1 MLLRLRDPYSRI
13 RDGDVDRALRKLSR
27 QLGAP
32 PHPFEY
38 SNFGYGVLSRALAA
52 AGGAPFGVLLHQ
64 EVLAPLNLEDV
75 SLETGPD
82 PDRQRL
88 FGHNDAGAE
97 MEHWRNPALPG
108 APLELVH
115 QARLP
120 AGPGMEVAL
129 GWLVRGTDQGP
140 VHWHNGGTAGFGS
153 FIGLDL
159 PRRTGVAVLISRRH
173 DQELDDAAMR
183 AISELRA
190 GGNDP

>member
-1 MLLRLRDPYSRI
+1 
-13 RDGDVDRALRKLSR
+13 
-27 QLGAP
+27 
-32 PHPFEY
+32 
-38 SNFGYGVLSRALAA
+38 
-52 AGGAPFGVLLHQ
+52 
-64 EVLAPLNLEDV
+64 LAPLNLEDV

-108 APLELVH
+108 AGSLFSSIQGMRRYLVVNLRPETTPLRAPLELVH